1 MTVWHYLGR
10 INSFRCRHVLTS
22 PTHAGM
28 NKASAE
34 CDPLL
39 RCTTNALD
47 DMELQQLVISA
58 QQANFNLNIEYAI
71 K

>member
-1 MTVWHYLGR
+1 ML
-10 INSFRCRHVLTS
+10 ILLIC
-22 PTHAGM
+22 AGM
-28 NKASAE
+28 NKANAD

-47 DMELQQLVISA
+47 DMGVQQLLMSA
-58 QQANFNLNIEYAI
+58 QQVNFNLNIEYAV

>member
-1 MTVWHYLGR
+1 
-10 INSFRCRHVLTS
+10 VLTS
-22 PTHAGM
+22 LICAGM
-28 NKASAE
+28 NKTNAD

-47 DMELQQLVISA
+47 DMEMQQLLISA
-58 QQANFNLNIEYAI
+58 QQVNFNLNIEYAI

>member
-1 MTVWHYLGR
+1 MTVWHCLGG
-10 INSFRCRHVLTS
+10 IIAFRSTLVLTS
-22 PTHAGM
+22 LIHAGM
-28 NKASAE
+28 NEANAD

-47 DMELQQLVISA
+47 DIELQHLVISA
-58 QQANFNLNIEYAI
+58 QQVNFNLNIEYAI